1 MKFEQY
7 IESRVNSEVKGRIY
21 KILFY
26 FTFLI
31 CVLLLFLNI
40 YISQNEKVVLVPLNI
55 PGTVTIRGSNTDPE
69 YIKSL
74 IFYVNSLLL
83 SYDYQ
88 NADRKFEL
96 AINLFSEEAREK
108 YKKFLV
114 NELENIKLGQ
124 IVSYTEPL
132 DIYVDNG
139 KSLAVFSVKRR
150 LWSKGLEVEKGD
162 PPKWFYLKYK
172 IDRGAF
178 KIIEFSICQSV
189 RCEQELGIKK

>member
-7 IESRVNSEVKGRIY
+7 IESRVNSEVKSRIY

-26 FTFLI
+26 LMFFI

-40 YISQNEKVVLVPLNI
+40 YISQNEKVILVPLNI
-55 PGTVTIRGSNTDPE
+55 PGTVAIRGSNADPE

-74 IFYVNSLLL
+74 VFYVNSVLL

-96 AINLFSEEAREK
+96 AIKLFSEETREK
-108 YKKFLV
+108 YKKILID
-114 NELENIKLGQ
+114 ELENIKLGQ

-132 DIYVDNG
+132 DIYVDNE
-139 KSLAVFSVKRR
+139 KHLVVFSVKRR

-162 PPKWFYLKYK
+162 SPKWFYLRYK
-172 IDRGAF
+172 IDQGAF
-178 KIIEFSICQSV
+178 KITEFSLCRSV
-189 RCEQELGIKK
+189 KCEQELGIKK